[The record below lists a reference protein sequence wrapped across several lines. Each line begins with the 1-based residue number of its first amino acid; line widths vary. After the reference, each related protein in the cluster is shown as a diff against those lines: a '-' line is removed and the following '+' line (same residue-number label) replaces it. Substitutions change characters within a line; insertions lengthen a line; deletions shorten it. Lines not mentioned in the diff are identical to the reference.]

1 MVARMNSRT
10 VVVGIATGLL
20 LAAAPWGCAS
30 NAIEV
35 SVQTRAESYRIIEDP
50 RGVLFSTPPACAVL
64 PANAGGT
71 PGFGI
76 FMNTAIEQIL
86 REGGVEQSVIGP
98 SESGNLLSEMGL
110 RTQLDAL
117 MNSWQPSNVLDPAS
131 LRTIGEAMGVRYL
144 LVPYLVTYNTNNNS
158 RITFL
163 GVTFVRT
170 GWTTVQLA
178 LQLWHAPTGVL
189 VWQGQGISTLGCEGI
204 IGPPVPTGAT
214 IEEALRPMI
223 ADFLSGR
230 SESIVSKQLPLPK
243 ATASGQSAAADPD
256 ADRADRADPPS
267 ASSAEPSSRV
277 GSSKPDP
284 DETNAPITRS
294 DEGDAIEHPRVP

>member
-1 MVARMNSRT
+1 MNLRT
-10 VVVGIATGLL
+10 NHRGALAGLL
-20 LAAAPWGCAS
+20 LAPLLGGCAS

-35 SVQTRAESYRIIEDP
+35 SVQTRAESYRDIGNP
-50 RGVLFSTPPACAVL
+50 RDVLFSTPPRCAVL
-64 PANAGGT
+64 PANAGAT

-76 FMNTAIEQIL
+76 FMNTAIEQVL
-86 REGGVEQSVIGP
+86 RERAAEESVIGP
-98 SESGNLLSEMGL
+98 SETGNLLSESGL

-117 MNSWQPSNVLDPAS
+117 LNSWQPSNVLDPDG
-131 LRTIGEAMGVRYL
+131 LRAIGEALGVPYL
-144 LVPYLVTYNTNNNS
+144 VVPYLVTYSTNNNS

-170 GWTTVQLA
+170 GWTTIQVA

-214 IEEALRPMI
+214 IEEAVRPML

-230 SESIVSKQLPLPK
+230 SESIVSKQLPRPST
-243 ATASGQSAAADPD
+243 TASTAPTIDAPD
-256 ADRADRADPPS
+256 AERAASGSRS
-267 ASSAEPSSRV
+267 ASGADASSRV
-277 GSSKPDP
+277 GASES
-284 DETNAPITRS
+284 NAPITRS
-294 DEGDAIEHPRVP
+294 DEGERIEHPRVP